1 MSSEDVAWQND
12 TNGQRQSG
20 VGRAAPVHS
29 KVASSRQ
36 SKLTTRVWEDAKSAA
51 DRDVQLAT
59 VASGVKLPLGNV
71 SLTTGEF
78 GGVPALG
85 HPLLTLDQLLPKFGG
100 H

>member
-1 MSSEDVAWQND
+1 
-12 TNGQRQSG
+12 
-20 VGRAAPVHS
+20 
-29 KVASSRQ
+29 
-36 SKLTTRVWEDAKSAA
+36 
-51 DRDVQLAT
+51 
-59 VASGVKLPLGNV
+59 VKLPLGNV